1 MPRQSMKRHAFYVLA
16 LVASLTS
23 PGCRPSSPPKNTS
36 VVLGWDYPAPASPIE
51 GFLVYRRT
59 GAGPWQE
66 VGRVGAT
73 LVTFTDGT
81 APQQTPLC
89 YQVRAYHGQEHS
101 PPSNELCVTRPGS

>member
-1 MPRQSMKRHAFYVLA
+1 MTRRSRKRHAFSVLA

-23 PGCRPSSPPKNTS
+23 PGCRPSYPPTNTA
-36 VVLGWDYPAPASPIE
+36 VVLSWEYPAPASPIE

-73 LVTFTDGT
+73 QGTFTDVT

-89 YQVRAYHGQEHS
+89 YQVRAYHGQEYS
-101 PPSNELCVTRPGS
+101 PPSNEICVTRPAS